1 MFITCYYNFS
11 REPYFMREFC
21 CGSIFFDS
29 GRSKSGQ
36 QQKGLNYCKKKVMRF
51 MIFFCY

>member
-21 CGSIFFDS
+21 CGSIFLTVVEARVD
-29 GRSKSGQ
+29 
-36 QQKGLNYCKKKVMRF
+36 NNKKALIIAKKNVMRF